1 MNYLQKLSKYNEKLI
16 QIGGGY
22 KIGDWIRD
30 KLLNEPIPFGKIIEI
45 KNEKP
50 NRIFVIELNR
60 KTREI
65 NERSIKPLLSIDD
78 FDKYVDFKQTV
89 NEWFRTTKSRP
100 PYPMPILKPTITGD
114 DYYDL
119 LTYCSTGNLEGVID
133 LIRNGILV
141 NPSIVYMSTI
151 NKYLPTAC
159 DAGHLEIVTELIRA
173 GIRVDNE
180 SILNAFVKNHE
191 NVVRVL
197 LSNGGN
203 LDIRDI
209 NNVSLL
215 MKASQ
220 LGYLGIARILVEFGA
235 NVDDMSSRGDTA
247 LMYASARGN
256 INIVRFLLTKNVNIN
271 SVNYENKTALM
282 YARENNHIDIVSL
295 LEEYQRLLHQ
305 LNEIKR
311 LRIIN
316 NNTEELN
323 SNLFSKIGS
332 YFVDRN
338 PSGRSENLDQIYA
351 RIISRLTFITQIN

>member
-1 MNYLQKLSKYNEKLI
+1 MNYLQKLFKYNEKLI

-30 KLLNEPIPFGKIIEI
+30 KMLNEPIPFGKIIEI

-78 FDKYVDFKQTV
+78 FDKYFDFNQTV
-89 NEWFRTTKSRP
+89 NEWLRTSKSRS
-100 PYPMPILKPTITGD
+100 PYPIPILKPSITAD
-114 DYYDL
+114 DYIDL
-119 LTYCSTGNLEGVID
+119 LTYCSTGNLEGVTD

-141 NPSIVYMSTI
+141 NPSIAYINTI
-151 NKYLPTAC
+151 NKYLPAAC
-159 DAGHLEIVTELIRA
+159 NAGHLEIVIELIRA
-173 GIRVDNE
+173 GIKVNNE
-180 SILNAFVKNHE
+180 SILNAFNRNHE
-191 NVVRVL
+191 NILRVL
-197 LSNGGN
+197 LTNGGN
-203 LDIRDI
+203 LDIPDI

-220 LGYLGIARILVEFGA
+220 IGNLEIVRILVEFGA
-235 NVDDMSSRGDTA
+235 NVDDMSSVGDTA

-256 INIVRFLLTKNVNIN
+256 INIVRFLLTKNVNTN
-271 SVNYENKTALM
+271 SVNYENKTALI

-305 LNEIKR
+305 LSEIKR

-316 NNTEELN
+316 NNSDELN
-323 SNLFSKIGS
+323 SHLFSKIGS
-332 YFVDRN
+332 YLVDRN
-338 PSGRSENLDQIYA
+338 PSNKGESLNQLYA